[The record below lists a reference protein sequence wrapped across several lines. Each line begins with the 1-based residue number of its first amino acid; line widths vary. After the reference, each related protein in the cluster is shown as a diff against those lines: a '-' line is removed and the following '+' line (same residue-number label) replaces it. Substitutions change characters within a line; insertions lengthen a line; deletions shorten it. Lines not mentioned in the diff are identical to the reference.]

1 MKFLEGAEKQIEKQ
15 KKIRNSTGMTS
26 KRKQLSN
33 AFSTGGGGPHFEA
46 HVQASY
52 VTLMLTGGFAPCLP
66 CWPINEVK
74 LQGKVDGFDTD
85 DLIVFVRAPNG
96 GEIRKL
102 LGQVKHGLQIG
113 DNERFRAVIQAAW
126 DDYRNPGVFTRGKDV
141 IAAIS
146 DGLSSAEL
154 AAVQSVLGE
163 ARHPSTEEFIRRVDL
178 ARYNGDE
185 TRNVLRVFRE
195 TLKKANNNRCLSD
208 SELHD
213 FMRHFRL
220 LGYDLGKEEG
230 VVLSLLHSHISQR
243 SDRPP
248 KDVWGRIVDFVQSC
262 SQKAI
267 PITMETLPDDLSE
280 AFTRPAIKS
289 IPAEI
294 TGKLAPPPSGI
305 PVHAYSHN
313 LAQAFLVGSWNE
325 DSKGDIEIVTELA
338 TEEYDMWISPI
349 REALEI
355 QGTPLGLRNGEWITK
370 RNLKTWEQLGKKLYD
385 ADLDSFEK
393 IAVKALSASNPAF
406 DLPGEERYMSNIKG
420 KIPRYSHN
428 IREGIADGLAVM
440 GSCPHLFPHCADNKS
455 ETVAILVVRQVLTD
469 VDWRTWGSLN
479 NHLPLL
485 AEAAPGEFLS
495 TVERALLQNPCPFRE
510 LFAQEGNGVMGNN
523 YMTGLLWALE
533 TLAWDEQYLI
543 RVAVILGE
551 LSAIDPGG
559 NWANRPKNS
568 LTNIFLPWLPQT
580 MASIERRL
588 TAIRTLIKEVPAAA
602 WQTLI
607 SLLPSQHQMSSGS
620 HKPRWRME
628 IPEKKD
634 NGIPVKEYWEQV
646 ACYADLAIQL
656 ANGDTGRLMTLIG
669 EMDSLPPTAFD
680 GLLNHLQSDAVT
692 SMPEEERTTLWSSLV
707 EFTAKHRRYSDA
719 DWALKDDILTRIDD
733 VAAKLSPKGLQNLY
747 RRIFNGRDFDLYDED
762 EGDDWREKEKR
773 LEERRQKAIEAIYEG
788 GGIDAVLDFAQT
800 VESAPQVGAT
810 FGVISGSEE
819 DAHLL
824 PRLLD
829 TDNEKLT
836 RFISSYIWS
845 RRLKAGWD
853 WVDQITSR
861 EWTTDQLGCF
871 FRSLPFCTDTW
882 KRVAVK
888 LGANEGLYWE
898 KVLFNA
904 FQADND
910 FETAI
915 DKFLE
920 NGRPNAAV
928 DCLYA
933 AKHRKCPL
941 DHDRTVKT
949 LLAAVNADE
958 QTHSM
963 DIHHAIELIKGLQE
977 DPNTNHDAL
986 FNIEWAYLTALDG
999 HSGARPK
1006 LLEQR
1011 LATDPAFFC
1020 EIIRIIFRPRHEEKR
1035 TKEPSEKERK
1045 IASHAYRL
1053 LHEWSVP
1060 PGTLD
1065 DGSFSHDAFEAWLK
1079 EMKETCEKTGH
1090 LEVAMS
1096 QLGQVL
1102 IYAPPDPGGLWIH
1115 KTVAEALNAK
1125 DAEEMRR
1132 GFHTGVF
1139 NSRGVVTIV
1148 PSGAPEDEL
1157 SAKYR
1162 CRADEVETAG
1172 FHRVAVTM
1180 RSLAETYA
1188 REAERI
1194 RKEHSFEEKTE
1205 AEDEVQQQDSID
1217 KK

>member
-1 MKFLEGAEKQIEKQ
+1 
-15 KKIRNSTGMTS
+15 MTI

-33 AFSTGGGGPHFEA
+33 AFSTGGGGAHFEA

-66 CWPINEVK
+66 CWPINEIK

-85 DLIVFVRAPNG
+85 DLIVFALASNG
-96 GEIRKL
+96 GEVRKL

-113 DNERFRAVIQAAW
+113 DNARFRAVIQAAW
-126 DDYRNPGVFTRGKDV
+126 DDYCNPGVFTKGKDV

-178 ARYNGDE
+178 ARYNSDA
-185 TRNVLRVFRE
+185 TRDVLGVFRE
-195 TLKKANNNRCLSD
+195 TLKKANNDRCLSD
-208 SELHD
+208 TQVHEFL
-213 FMRHFRL
+213 RHFRL

-262 SQKAI
+262 SQNAI
-267 PITMETLPDDLSE
+267 PITKKTLPEDLLE
-280 AFTRPAIKS
+280 AFTRPAIES
-289 IPAEI
+289 IPTEI
-294 TGKLAPPPSGI
+294 ASKLAPAPAGL

-313 LAQAFLVGSWNE
+313 LAQAFLIGGWNE
-325 DSKGDIEIVTELA
+325 DSEGDIEIVTELG
-338 TEEYDMWISPI
+338 TEEYEKWILPI

-355 QGTPLGLRNGEWITK
+355 PGTSLGLHNGEWTTK
-370 RNLKTWEQLGKKLYD
+370 RNLKTWEPLGQKLYD
-385 ADLDSFEK
+385 VDLDRFEK
-393 IAVKALSASNPAF
+393 VAVKALSEANPAF
-406 DLPGEERYMSNIKG
+406 DFPGDERYMANIKG

-440 GSCPHLFPHCADNKS
+440 GSRPQLFPHCADNKP
-455 ETVAILVVRQVLTD
+455 ETVALLVVRQVLAD
-469 VDWRTWGSLN
+469 ADWRTWGSLN

-495 TVERALLQNPCPFRE
+495 AVEIALQQNPCPFRE

-533 TLAWDEQYLI
+533 TLAWDDQHLT

-559 NWANRPKNS
+559 NWSNRPKNS
-568 LTNIFLPWLPQT
+568 LTTIFLPWLPQT
-580 MASIERRL
+580 MASIERRQ
-588 TAIRTLIKEVPAAA
+588 TAIRTLVKEVPAAA

-607 SLLPSQHQMSSGS
+607 SLLPSQHQMSFGS

-628 IPEKKD
+628 IPEKRDK
-634 NGIPVKEYWEQV
+634 GIPVKEYWEQV
-646 ACYADLAIQL
+646 SCYADLTLQIAD
-656 ANGDTGRLMTLIG
+656 GDASRLMTLIG
-669 EMDSLPPTAFD
+669 EMDNLPPATFD
-680 GLLNHLQSDAVT
+680 GLLIHLQSHAVT
-692 SMPEEERTTLWSSLV
+692 SLPEEERTKLWSSLV
-707 EFTAKHRRYSDA
+707 EFTARHRRYSDA
-719 DWALKDDILTRIDD
+719 DWALKDDILTRIDY

-747 RRIFNGRDFDLYDED
+747 RRIFNGRDFDLYDEE
-762 EGDDWREKEKR
+762 EGDDWREQEKR
-773 LEERRQKAIEAIYEG
+773 LEERRQKAIGAIHEE

-800 VESAPQVGAT
+800 VESAPQVGAA
-810 FGVISGSEE
+810 FGVIAGSEE
-819 DAHLL
+819 DASLF
-824 PRLLD
+824 PRFLD
-829 TDNEKLT
+829 TDSEKLS
-836 RFISSYIWS
+836 RFISSYIWA
-845 RRLKAGWD
+845 RRWKEGWD
-853 WVDQITSR
+853 WVDKITSR
-861 EWTTDQLGCF
+861 EWTPEQLGCF
-871 FRSLPFCTDTW
+871 FRSLPFCTETW
-882 KRVAVK
+882 KRVAET
-888 LGANEGLYWE
+888 LGENEGLYW
-898 KVLFNA
+898 KTVLFNP

-915 DKFLE
+915 DKLLA

-933 AKHRKCPL
+933 AKHRKRPL
-941 DHDRTVKT
+941 DHDRTVKA
-949 LLAAVNADE
+949 LMAGVRADE
-958 QTHSM
+958 QPHSM

-977 DPNTNHDAL
+977 DPNTNQDAL

-999 HSGARPK
+999 HRGARPK
-1006 LLEQR
+1006 LLEKR

-1020 EIIRIIFRPRHEEKR
+1020 ELIRIIFRSRHEEKR
-1035 TKEPSEKERK
+1035 SEEPSEKERK

-1065 DGSFSHDAFEAWLK
+1065 EGSFSPDAFEAWLK
-1079 EMKETCEKTGH
+1079 EMKESCEKTGH

-1102 IYAPPDPGGLWIH
+1102 IYAPPDPEGLWIH
-1115 KTVAEALNAK
+1115 KTVAEAFNAK
-1125 DAEEMRR
+1125 DAEELRR
-1132 GFHTGVF
+1132 GFETGVF
-1139 NSRGVVTIV
+1139 NSRGAHWVDPT
-1148 PSGAPEDEL
+1148 GKPEMDLAEEYNV
-1157 SAKYR
+1157 K
-1162 CRADEVETAG
+1162 ADEVEAAG

-1180 RSLAETYA
+1180 RSLAETYS

-1194 RKEHSFEEKTE
+1194 RKEHSFEEETE
-1205 AEDEVQQQDSID
+1205 VEGEAQQQDALD
-1217 KK
+1217 EE